1 MKVLVTGGAGYV
13 GGVSVDAILA
23 AGHDVVV
30 LDDLTTGHA
39 PAVNPAARLVT
50 GSYGDE
56 AAVRALL
63 EREHVDA
70 ILHCA
75 ARSLVGESLAD
86 PAKYYRDNVAGGIAL
101 LEAARAAGVD
111 RIVFSS
117 TAATYGV
124 PDSTPIFEDA
134 PLRPINPYGETKRTF
149 EGALRWYGAAY
160 GLRSVILRYFNVA
173 GATERL
179 GEVHRPETHLIPNLL
194 RAAAGGPALTL
205 FGVDYPT
212 PDGTPIRDYIHVSDL
227 ADAHVAAL
235 EATDVADA
243 RTGPARGAGS
253 AEGTGSAGGAGRTAP
268 VIANLGTS
276 TGFSVR
282 DVLREA
288 EAIVGRPIPHTVGPR
303 RAGDPPVLVASNAK
317 ALEVLG
323 WTPRRSNLVEMIG
336 SAWVWR
342 QAHPAGYG
350 D

>member
-1 MKVLVTGGAGYV
+1 MKVLVTGGAGYI
-13 GGVSVDAILA
+13 GGVSVDAIIA

-39 PAVNPAARLVT
+39 PAVNPAARLVA

-56 AAVRALL
+56 PATRALL
-63 EREHVDA
+63 LAGRVDA

-75 ARSLVGESLAD
+75 ARSLVGESIAD

-101 LEAARAAGVD
+101 LEAARAAGVG

-117 TAATYGV
+117 SAATYGV
-124 PDSTPIFEDA
+124 PDSTPITEDA

-149 EGALRWYGAAY
+149 EGALHWYGNAY

-179 GEVHRPETHLIPNLL
+179 GEVHRPETHLVPNVLL
-194 RAAAGGPALTL
+194 AAEGGPGLTL
-205 FGVDYPT
+205 FGEDYPT
-212 PDGTPIRDYIHVSDL
+212 PDGTPVRDYIHVADL

-235 EATDVADA
+235 EATSADDA
-243 RTGPARGAGS
+243 RSGPVG
-253 AEGTGSAGGAGRTAP
+253 GGATAP

-276 TGFSVR
+276 DGFSVKQ
-282 DVLREA
+282 VLAAA
-288 EAIVGRPIPHTVGPR
+288 EAAVGSPIPHTVGPR
-303 RAGDPPVLVASNAK
+303 RAGDPPVLVASNAR
-317 ALEVLG
+317 ALEILG
-323 WTPRRSNLVEMIG
+323 WSPRRSTLPEMLG
-336 SAWVWR
+336 SAWAWR
-342 QAHPAGYG
+342 RAHPGGYG